1 MGMLHDAAANGEVEE
16 VKEFINRGE
25 DVNSRKQS

>member
-1 MGMLHDAAANGEVEE
+1 MLHDAAAHGEVEE
-16 VKEFINRGE
+16 VKELIHRGE